1 MKARVA
7 LLASIFSL
15 GLVAVVA
22 AQVSTT
28 TGTVVSNSG
37 GVLVVDT
44 DSGQRTFM
52 VDAQSSVPASLAAGT
67 RVTVEYHTLANDK
80 FHAFKVTPSAGTA
93 PTTTS
98 NTDMTGTSTTGSTP
112 ATPAPSMQEQPTTT
126 TGTTTG
132 STSMRDTTATTGT
145 TTGTTAGTMQDRPV
159 TTPTDTAT
167 RTDTTD
173 STDTTTPTT
182 TDDTTTR
189 TLPATASP
197 LPLLALAGSLALAGG
212 ALLRRRRA

>member
-15 GLVAVVA
+15 CLVAVVA

-52 VDAQSSVPASLAAGT
+52 VDAQSSLPADLAAGT

-80 FHAFKVTPSAGTA
+80 FHAFKVTPASGTTPSTTTNANETTTGTAGT
-93 PTTTS
+93 
-98 NTDMTGTSTTGSTP
+98 TSTTGTTGSMSGSTATTPSTP
-112 ATPAPSMQEQPTTT
+112 VQQPPTNTTT

-132 STSMRDTTATTGT
+132 
-145 TTGTTAGTMQDRPV
+145 TMQDRP
-159 TTPTDTAT
+159 TPTNPDTMGTT
-167 RTDTTD
+167 RDTTT
-173 STDTTTPTT
+173 STTDTTTTP
-182 TDDTTTR
+182 DDTANTGR
-189 TLPATASP
+189 RLPATASP

>member
-1 MKARVA
+1 MKTRVA

-15 GLVAVVA
+15 CLVAFVA

-44 DSGQRTFM
+44 ASGQRSFM
-52 VDAQSSVPASLAAGT
+52 VDAQSSVPADLAAGA

-80 FHAFKVTPSAGTA
+80 FHAFKVTPSSGTA
-93 PTTTS
+93 PT
-98 NTDMTGTSTTGSTP
+98 MGTGTTGTTGSTP
-112 ATPAPSMQEQPTTT
+112 ATSTTAPSMQERPTTT
-126 TGTTTG
+126 ASPSMQERPTTTA
-132 STSMRDTTATTGT
+132 SPSMQERPATPTTGT
-145 TTGTTAGTMQDRPV
+145 TTGTLQDRP
-159 TTPTDTAT
+159 TTTGN
-167 RTDTTD
+167 DTT
-173 STDTTTPTT
+173 SAPPADTTGTMA
-182 TDDTTTR
+182 DDRSTTR
-189 TLPATASP
+189 ELPATASP

>member
-15 GLVAVVA
+15 CLVAFVA

-37 GVLVVDT
+37 GMLVVDT

-52 VDAQSSVPASLAAGT
+52 VDAQSSLPANLAAGT

-80 FHAFKVTPSAGTA
+80 FHAFKVTPSSGTSPSTTTGATA
-93 PTTTS
+93 PTT
-98 NTDMTGTSTTGSTP
+98 GTTGST
-112 ATPAPSMQEQPTTT
+112 ATNPSM
-126 TGTTTG
+126 TGTTTAPQERP
-132 STSMRDTTATTGT
+132 SSPAPT
-145 TTGTTAGTMQDRPV
+145 TMQDRPAA
-159 TTPTDTAT
+159 TTPTDTTART
-167 RTDTTD
+167 DSTTPTDTTG
-173 STDTTTPTT
+173 TMA
-182 TDDTTTR
+182 DDTSTTGR

-197 LPLLALAGSLALAGG
+197 LPLFALAGGLALAGG
-212 ALLRRRRA
+212 ALLRRLRA

>member
-1 MKARVA
+1 MKTRVA

-15 GLVAVVA
+15 CLVAFVA

-44 DSGQRTFM
+44 ASGQRSFM
-52 VDAQSSVPASLAAGT
+52 VDAQSSVPADLAAGA

-80 FHAFKVTPSAGTA
+80 FHAFKVTPSSGTA
-93 PTTTS
+93 PT
-98 NTDMTGTSTTGSTP
+98 MGTGTTGTTGSTP
-112 ATPAPSMQEQPTTT
+112 ATSTTAPSMQERPTTT
-126 TGTTTG
+126 A
-132 STSMRDTTATTGT
+132 SPSMQERPATPTTGT
-145 TTGTTAGTMQDRPV
+145 TTGTLQDRP
-159 TTPTDTAT
+159 TTTGN
-167 RTDTTD
+167 DTT
-173 STDTTTPTT
+173 SAPPADTTGTMA
-182 TDDTTTR
+182 DDRSTTR
-189 TLPATASP
+189 ELPATASP